1 MKCLAALVPAVL
13 VASPVVDGR
22 QEFRAPNG
30 LRVIV
35 KEQHE
40 RSILRVCLLSAWDPT
55 GLSTA
60 QREHALRL
68 RAILSQCGAG
78 GLSRPLLDRRLAEQG
93 IRVEIAG
100 TEDSLAWTMLADS
113 QDQEDAFELLGHL
126 VFRPSLGDNLGP
138 AGELAAPEVW
148 FRTSLGFPAPGLGTL
163 GLGVAERFA
172 LHRLLIRPEESV
184 LIIQGDLSL
193 AQARQLVMLHLGT
206 WSPSPGNPG
215 AGGLVPVPQ
224 SMPGLMVGAWAGS
237 PAPGGDA
244 KHRAAHI
251 AVAILL
257 EKISREETHGDLAFE
272 AARPGGDAGPC
283 LFGIRSG
290 PEPERR
296 LRAFLENLRTK
307 GFGAKD
313 LAYARRTWEA
323 ERRASALHPE
333 DHMYAEARVALK
345 GDPGKHLMALT
356 LDEVNTAL
364 RSRLAPESLRWL
376 VRDVS
381 SK

>member
-1 MKCLAALVPAVL
+1 MKCLAALIPAVL
-13 VASPVVDGR
+13 VASPVVDGK

-55 GLSTA
+55 GLSTE

-68 RAILSQCGAG
+68 RTILSHCGAG
-78 GLSRPLLDRRLAEQG
+78 GLSRPVLERRLAERG
-93 IRVEIAG
+93 IRVEVEG
-100 TEDSLAWTMLADS
+100 TEDSLDWTMLADS

-126 VFRPSLGDNLGP
+126 VFRPSLGDDLGP
-138 AGELAAPEVW
+138 AGESVAPEVW
-148 FRTSLGFPAPGLGTL
+148 FRASLGFPAPGLGIL
-163 GLGVAERFA
+163 GLGMAERFA
-172 LHRLLIRPEESV
+172 LHRWLVRPEQSV
-184 LIIQGDLSL
+184 LVIQGDLSL

-206 WSPSPGNPG
+206 WSPSSANPE

-224 SMPGLMVGAWAGS
+224 SIPSLAAGAWVGS
-237 PAPGGDA
+237 PSPGGDA
-244 KHRAAHI
+244 QQRAAHI
-251 AVAILL
+251 AMAILL
-257 EKISREETHGDLAFE
+257 EKISREETHGDLVFE

-296 LRAFLENLRTK
+296 LQVFLENLRTK
-307 GFGAKD
+307 GFGATD
-313 LAYARRTWEA
+313 LAYVRRTWEA
-323 ERRASALHPE
+323 ERRALALHPK
-333 DHMYAEARVALK
+333 DQMYAEARVALK
-345 GDPGKHLMALT
+345 GDPGRHLMALT
-356 LDEVNTAL
+356 LEEVNTAL

-376 VRDVS
+376 VRGVS